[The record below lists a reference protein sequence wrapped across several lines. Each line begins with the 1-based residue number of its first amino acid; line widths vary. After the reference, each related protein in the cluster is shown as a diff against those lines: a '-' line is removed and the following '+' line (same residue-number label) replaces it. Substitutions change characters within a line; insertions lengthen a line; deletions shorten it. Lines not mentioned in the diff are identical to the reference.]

1 MRDAAARVMETPAV
15 RPLPFFTGVRMFVR
29 MLAVQASWN
38 YETMLGT
45 GIGFSVEPALRALP
59 GGREGAPYH
68 EALARETHYFNAH
81 PYLAAVA
88 VGALARVELDGTMPP
103 AQIERFRIALCGPLG
118 SVGDR
123 LVWAGWLPFTVLVAL
138 LAYGLGAGP
147 VLVTTLFLVLYNAGH
162 VALRIWGL
170 RTGWTHGIRVAGSL
184 ATPIL
189 RQGPEYLARA
199 VMALCGLALPLA
211 AARILGHSDMPLA
224 EVARRS
230 VLGPHALVFL
240 LLAMAALLGIA
251 LVKLHGRL
259 DGWRVALLIV
269 VLLALHSVAS

>member
-1 MRDAAARVMETPAV
+1 MTDTPAV
-15 RPLPFFTGVRMFVR
+15 RPLPFRTATAMFVR

-38 YETMLGT
+38 YETMLGN
-45 GIGFSVEPALRALP
+45 GIGFSMEPALRALP
-59 GGREGAPYH
+59 GGRKGVPYH

-88 VGALARVELDGTMPP
+88 VGALARVELDGTMAP

-147 VLVTTLFLVLYNAGH
+147 VFVVTLFLVLYNAGH

-170 RTGWTHGIRVAGSL
+170 RTGWSHGMRVAGSL
-184 ATPIL
+184 ATPFL
-189 RQGPEYLARA
+189 RRGPEYVARA

-211 AARILGHSDMPLA
+211 AARILGHSNMPLA
-224 EVARRS
+224 QVARES

-240 LLAMAALLGIA
+240 LLAIAALLGIL

>member
-1 MRDAAARVMETPAV
+1 MTAPDA
-15 RPLPFFTGVRMFVR
+15 RPLPFLTGARIFVR
-29 MLAVQASWN
+29 MLAVQSSWN

-59 GGREGAPYH
+59 GGRGGEPYH
-68 EALARETHYFNAH
+68 AALARETHYFNAH

-88 VGALARVELDGTMPP
+88 VGALARVELDGTIPP
-103 AQIERFRIALCGPLG
+103 SQIERFRIALCGPLG

-147 VLVTTLFLVLYNAGH
+147 VLVTTLFLALYNVGH

-170 RTGWTHGIRVAGSL
+170 RTGWRSGIRVAGSL

-211 AARILGHSDMPLA
+211 SARILGRSNMPIA

-230 VLGPHALVFL
+230 VLGAHALVFL

-251 LVKLHGRL
+251 LVKLHGRV

>member
-1 MRDAAARVMETPAV
+1 M
-15 RPLPFFTGVRMFVR
+15 LVR

-59 GGREGAPYH
+59 GGRAGQPYH

-88 VGALARVELDGTMPP
+88 VGALARVELDGSLPP

-138 LAYGLGAGP
+138 LVYGFGGDP

-162 VALRIWGL
+162 IGLRVWGL
-170 RTGWTHGIRVAGSL
+170 NTGWTHGKRVAGSL

-189 RQGPEYLARA
+189 RRGPEYVARA
-199 VMALCGLALPLA
+199 VMGLSGLALPLA
-211 AARILGHSDMPLA
+211 AARILGRSPLPIA
-224 EVARRS
+224 DEARHT
-230 VLGPHALVFL
+230 VLGQHALVFF
-240 LLAMAALLGIA
+240 LLAMAALLGLA
-251 LVKLHGRL
+251 LVKLHGRV

>member
-1 MRDAAARVMETPAV
+1 MTEPAA
-15 RPLPFFTGVRMFVR
+15 RPLPLRTATAMFVR
-29 MLAVQASWN
+29 TLAVQASWN

-59 GGREGAPYH
+59 GGRSGAAYH

-81 PYLAAVA
+81 PYLASVA
-88 VGALARVELDGTMPP
+88 VGALARVELDGSMPA
-103 AQIERFRIALCGPLG
+103 AQIERFRIALCGSLG

-147 VLVTTLFLVLYNAGH
+147 VLVVTLFLVLYNAGH
-162 VALRIWGL
+162 VGLRIWGL
-170 RTGWTHGIRVAGSL
+170 RTGWSHGMSVAGSL

-189 RQGPEYLARA
+189 RRGPEYVARA

-211 AARILGHSDMPLA
+211 SARILGRSGMEIA
-224 EVARRS
+224 EIARKS
-230 VLGPHALVFL
+230 VLGPHGLVFL
-240 LLAMAALLGIA
+240 LLAVGALLGIL

-269 VLLALHSVAS
+269 VLLALHSVAT

>member
-1 MRDAAARVMETPAV
+1 MENATS
-15 RPLPFFTGVRMFVR
+15 RSLPLRTASRMFIR

-59 GGREGAPYH
+59 GGREGEPYRA
-68 EALARETHYFNAH
+68 ALARETHYFNAH

-88 VGALARVELDGTMPP
+88 VGALARVELDASLPP
-103 AQIERFRIALCGPLG
+103 AQIERFRVALCGPLG

-147 VLVTTLFLVLYNAGH
+147 AIVVPLFLVLYNIGH
-162 VALRIWGL
+162 LGLRAWGL
-170 RTGWTHGIRVAGSL
+170 RTGWAHGKRVAGSL

-189 RQGPEYLARA
+189 RRGPEYLARA
-199 VMALCGLALPLA
+199 VMGLCGLALPLA
-211 AARILGHSDMPLA
+211 AARILGRSDLPLA
-224 EVARRS
+224 EAARKTL
-230 VLGPHALVFL
+230 LGTHALVFL
-240 LLAMAALLGIA
+240 LLAVGALLGIA

-269 VLLALHSVAS
+269 VVLALHSVAT

>member
-1 MRDAAARVMETPAV
+1 MTEMPVAPR
-15 RPLPFFTGVRMFVR
+15 LPFRTATAMLVR

-38 YETMLGT
+38 YETMLGN
-45 GIGFSVEPALRALP
+45 GIGFSMEPALRALP
-59 GGREGAPYH
+59 GGRTGVPYH

-88 VGALARVELDGTMPP
+88 VGALARVELDGTMAP

-147 VLVTTLFLVLYNAGH
+147 VAVVTLFLVLYNAGH
-162 VALRIWGL
+162 IGLRIWGL
-170 RTGWTHGIRVAGSL
+170 RTGWSHGRRVAGSL

-189 RQGPEYLARA
+189 RRGPEYVARA

-211 AARILGHSDMPLA
+211 SARILGHSNMELA
-224 EVARRS
+224 QVARKS
-230 VLGPHALVFL
+230 VLGQHALVFL
-240 LLAMAALLGIA
+240 LLAVAALLGVL

-269 VLLALHSVAS
+269 VLLALHSVAT

>member
-1 MRDAAARVMETPAV
+1 MEHQTAR
-15 RPLPFFTGVRMFVR
+15 RLPLLTACQMLIR

-59 GGREGAPYH
+59 GGRSGRPYH

-88 VGALARVELDGTMPP
+88 VGALARVELDERLPP

-123 LVWAGWLPFTVLVAL
+123 LVWAGWLPFTVFVAL
-138 LAYGLGAGP
+138 LAYGVGAGP
-147 VLVTTLFLVLYNAGH
+147 VLVVTLFLVLYNAGH
-162 VALRIWGL
+162 LGLRAWGL
-170 RTGWTHGIRVAGSL
+170 HTGWTNGKRVAGSL

-189 RQGPEYLARA
+189 RRGPEYLARA
-199 VMALCGLALPLA
+199 VMGLCGLALPLA
-211 AARILGHSDMPLA
+211 AARILGRSQMPIA
-224 EVARRS
+224 DAARRTL
-230 VLGPHALVFL
+230 LGPHALVFL
-240 LLAMAALLGIA
+240 LLAIAALLGVA
-251 LVKLHGRL
+251 LVKLHGRV

-269 VLLALHSVAS
+269 VLLALHSVAT

>member
-1 MRDAAARVMETPAV
+1 MSTES
-15 RPLPFFTGVRMFVR
+15 RPLPFLVGARIFVR
-29 MLAVQASWN
+29 MLALQASWN

-45 GIGFSVEPALRALP
+45 GVGFSVEPALRLLP
-59 GGREGAPYH
+59 GGRAGESYH
-68 EALARETHYFNAH
+68 AALARETHYFNAH

-88 VGALARVELDGTMPP
+88 VGALARVEVDGTMPP

-123 LVWAGWLPFTVLVAL
+123 LVWAGWLPFTALVAL
-138 LAYGLGAGP
+138 LAYGLGGGP
-147 VLVTTLFLVLYNAGH
+147 VLVVTLFLVLYNAGH
-162 VALRIWGL
+162 VALRVWGL
-170 RTGWTHGIRVAGSL
+170 RTGWRHGMRVAGSL

-189 RQGPEYLARA
+189 RRGPEYVARA

-211 AARILGHSDMPLA
+211 SARILGRSNIPLA
-224 EVARRS
+224 VEARRS
-230 VLGPHALVFL
+230 ILGQHALVFL